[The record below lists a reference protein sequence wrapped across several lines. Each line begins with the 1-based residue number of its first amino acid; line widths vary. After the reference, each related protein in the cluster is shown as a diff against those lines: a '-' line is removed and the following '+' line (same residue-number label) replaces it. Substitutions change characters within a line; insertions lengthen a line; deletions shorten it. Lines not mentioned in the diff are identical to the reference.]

1 MIYDQ
6 LQRSQSRVAKSLM
19 HRFLVSAL
27 IVLILVPVWAV
38 DKSKDEE
45 TLKHAATV
53 LERMIDD
60 TKFPADVVARAD
72 CVIVFPAVNKNF
84 DVGTGGSGGRGPML
98 CRDGENFGGRWTA
111 PAIYT
116 IGGVTPGPQVGGLP
130 SDFVLLITSRKGV
143 DAVLKGKT
151 RLSNEAIAAAGLSEA
166 SHADTVERMDILTY
180 AESSGLHAETSFGA
194 ATLEPDEDANQRLYH
209 KALTAKEIVIGNGVK
224 PTAAGKQLILLLN
237 TKASK
242 HSGP

>member
-1 MIYDQ
+1 MTYDQ
-6 LQRSQSRVAKSLM
+6 LQGAQSRIAKSFM

-53 LERMIDD
+53 LERFIDG
-60 TKFPADVVARAD
+60 TKFSADVVARAD
-72 CVIVFPAVNKNF
+72 CVIVFPAVKKNF
-84 DVGTGGSGGRGPML
+84 DAGIGGSRGRGPMI
-98 CRDGENFGGRWTA
+98 CREGKNFSGRWSA

-116 IGGVTPGPQVGGLP
+116 VGGVTPGPRVGGLP

-151 RLSNEAIAAAGLSEA
+151 KLSNEAIAAAGLSDA
-166 SHADTVERMDILTY
+166 PHAGTVEGMDILTY
-180 AESSGLHAETSFGA
+180 AESSGLYTETSFGA
-194 ATLEPDEDANQRLYH
+194 VTLEPDEDANQRLYD
-209 KALTAKEIVIGNGVK
+209 KALTAKEIVIGNDVK
-224 PTAAGKQLILLLN
+224 LTAAGKELISLLN
-237 TKASK
+237 TMASK
-242 HSGP
+242 HSSP